1 MTPELKEIL
10 AEYRKI
16 RDDSFSDFSE
26 IFYRAH
32 FNSITLEHMEKLNR
46 ILIDCR
52 KLEIKVCKILTREV
66 AQKDIESRLA
76 EIEKLPNVY
85 HTRMMRNMIV
95 SLSIVLS
102 QGYEILVVLHKK
114 GERNA

>member
-76 EIEKLPNVY
+76 AIEKLPNVY

>member
-1 MTPELKEIL
+1 MTPELKEVL

-32 FNSITLEHMEKLNR
+32 FNSVSLDHLDKLNR
-46 ILIDCR
+46 ILLDCR
-52 KLEIKVCKILTREV
+52 KLEIKVCKILTREI
-66 AQKDIESRLA
+66 AQKDIQSRVA
-76 EIEKLPNVY
+76 AIEKLPNVY

-102 QGYEILVVLHKK
+102 QGYEILIIIHRK
-114 GERNA
+114 GEQNV